1 MTNQNQALDHV
12 IQVYIMKN
20 FYCLPSFHVLTSRR
34 MDTVVEDGDFLADF
48 INSCNRGEDSDEREE
63 EGVSSSSVTPLG
75 NEGEENKEPD
85 VWMDIEEALNSWTRR
100 IFDLETRYSK
110 TVSFRQDIEESLR
123 RQQQDGF
130 LNHQDI
136 VELSYIADLW
146 TKLLNSVSSYT
157 IGCEFVKRDIIT
169 FLLELYKLR
178 QITDRLFIEACL
190 QL

>member
-1 MTNQNQALDHV
+1 
-12 IQVYIMKN
+12 
-20 FYCLPSFHVLTSRR
+20 

-48 INSCNRGEDSDEREE
+48 INSCNRGGDSDERKEE
-63 EGVSSSSVTPLG
+63 VSRSSVAPLD
-75 NEGEENKEPD
+75 NDVEENKEPD

-100 IFDLETRYSK
+100 ILDLETRYSK
-110 TVSFRQDIEESLR
+110 TVSFRQNIEESLR

-136 VELSYIADLW
+136 AELSYIADLW